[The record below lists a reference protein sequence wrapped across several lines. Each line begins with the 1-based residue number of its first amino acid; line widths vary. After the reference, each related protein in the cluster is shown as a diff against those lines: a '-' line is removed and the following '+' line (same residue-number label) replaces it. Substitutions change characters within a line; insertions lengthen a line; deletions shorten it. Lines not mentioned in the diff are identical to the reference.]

1 MPQSRR
7 MTNSGMDTM
16 TANRK
21 RGGRAPAAGETNAE
35 IILRRR
41 NRALD
46 RQGYLSLA
54 LRVLGLAAVFWV
66 LFTRVFLI
74 TQAVGNDMFPS
85 VKDGDLVICFRLQ
98 RGYAKDDVVIYTADG
113 REHIGRVAAVATDS
127 VMLDESGSLLVN
139 GTDQSGEILYP
150 TYAKDGQA
158 YPYRVPENAVFLLG
172 DYRTQATDSRDY
184 GAVMLSDVK
193 GKVITILRR
202 RGL

>member
-1 MPQSRR
+1 
-7 MTNSGMDTM
+7 M
-16 TANRK
+16 TANKK
-21 RGGRAPAAGETNAE
+21 RGVRAPAAGETNAE

-66 LFTRVFLI
+66 LFTQVFLI
-74 TQAVGNDMFPS
+74 TQASGNDMFPS

-98 RGYAKDDVVIYTADG
+98 HGYVKDDVVIYTVDG
-113 REHIGRVAAVATDS
+113 RDHIGRVAAVATDS

-139 GTDQSGEILYP
+139 GTDQAGEILYP

-158 YPYRVPENAVFLLG
+158 YPYQVPENTVFLLG

-184 GAVMLSDVK
+184 GAVMLGDVK